1 MYKIKFC
8 IVLMGILCTL
18 NTYSQTAKETVENST
33 YQIVYEK
40 AVAETRSDSVYMAV
54 CLLEVKDK
62 QNLAKVKVRKKQ
74 NGKVVAS
81 SEESFDMNDTTT
93 KKEKF
98 KVEGNKV
105 RINLGELTVDNRE
118 WEVELEDKDGKLHNL
133 TNKLIYKKPKK
144 N

>member
-40 AVAETRSDSVYMAV
+40 AVAETCSDSVYMAV

-81 SEESFDMNDTTT
+81 SEESFDVSETKTPNND
-93 KKEKF
+93 KF
-98 KVEGNKV
+98 KVDGNKV

-133 TNKLIYKKPKK
+133 TKKLTYKKPK